1 MTIAVWVIAVV
12 ALSLAGWIRAAGSAI
27 SRVPRADAHRDA
39 SEDVKGARRV
49 ASLIDEREVI
59 TPPVAAVG
67 SALLVIAA
75 ALGTAV
81 VAHGADLGPA
91 VIFGVLVFAV
101 VFVVGDLA
109 PRQLGRLRPRLIAYR
124 SGRLLSAAVR
134 VGGWASDLVTEG
146 NGDAEG
152 EDEPIP
158 EEVEH
163 EREMIHSVLEFGET
177 MVREVMTPRPDM
189 VMVPVNA
196 NLSEVVAI
204 TTEEGFSRIPVVSD
218 GDVVGMVIVKDL
230 LPMLGHGEHD
240 LSVAQVMRPVEFIP
254 ETKLA
259 SVLLGEM
266 QAGHVHQM
274 VVVDEYGEVAGLV
287 TIEDLLEELVG
298 EIADETD
305 EDETFLTARRD
316 GGWDVDARLAVSE
329 LEDVTGVELP
339 DEEWDTVGG
348 LVLGIAERVPDEG
361 EQFNLG
367 PLSMTVTRMQGR
379 RVAEVTVNLVET
391 GESAE
396 AG

>member
-1 MTIAVWVIAVV
+1 MTAVVWVVAVIALL
-12 ALSLAGWIRAAGSAI
+12 AAGWIRAAGSAI

-39 SEDVKGARRV
+39 SEGVRGAQLV
-49 ASLIDEREVI
+49 ADLLDERDVI
-59 TPPVAAVG
+59 TPSVAAVG

-81 VAHGADLGPA
+81 IAEGVDLSSA
-91 VIFGVLVFAV
+91 VLYAVLVFAV

-109 PRQLGRLRPRLIAYR
+109 PRQLGRRRPRPIAYR

-134 VGGWASDLVTEG
+134 VGGWASDLVAES
-146 NGDAEG
+146 NGDADGDE
-152 EDEPIP
+152 EPIP

-163 EREMIHSVLEFGET
+163 EREMIHSVLEFGDT

-189 VMVPVNA
+189 VTVPVA
-196 NLSEVVAI
+196 ATLSEVVAI

-230 LPMLGHGEHD
+230 LPMLSDGNHT
-240 LSVAQVMRPVEFIP
+240 LSVAQVMRPVEFVP

-259 SVLLGEM
+259 SILLGEM

-274 VVVDEYGEVAGLV
+274 VVVDEYGDVAGLV

-305 EDETFLTARRD
+305 DDETFLTVRRD

-329 LEDVTGVELP
+329 LEDVTGIELP

-361 EQFNLG
+361 EQFSVG
-367 PLSMTVTRMQGR
+367 PLNLTVTRMQGR
-379 RVAEVTVNLVET
+379 RVAEVTVSLVDAGSAET
-391 GESAE
+391 G
-396 AG
+396 